1 MRLAVMTNL
10 FYENREDR
18 RNYLN
23 SVRRTR
29 KAGFS
34 VMDFNMCP
42 FQREETE
49 LLGDD
54 WESLVDEI
62 ANEAAK
68 IGVEFSQSHLP
79 FPKASSRRKSAFDNG
94 CEQNERFIFLTDR
107 AIRVSA
113 MLGVKWAIAHPVQLV
128 GEGELDLAADI
139 AYNHRIYDKY
149 VELASSL
156 GVGIAFENMADIEL
170 SRRRFGVTP
179 DELNA
184 LIDSF
189 GSEYVAACWDFGHGN
204 RSFADQSSV
213 LKRLGSRLKATHLD
227 DNMGKDDLHTIPYF
241 GTVNWDKVIGA
252 LREINYSGDL
262 TYELGICKRMPSEL
276 LDPTVLYVR
285 QVGEYLMTK
294 F

>member
-1 MRLAVMTNL
+1 MRLSVMTNL

-18 RNYLN
+18 KNYLN
-23 SVRRTR
+23 SVRKTR
-29 KAGFS
+29 KAGFR

-54 WESLVDEI
+54 WEFMVDEI

-79 FPKASSRRKSAFDNG
+79 YPKAASRRKSAFDNG
-94 CEQNERFIFLTDR
+94 CEQNDRFIFLTER

-113 MLGVKWAIAHPVQLV
+113 MLGVKWAVAHPVQV
-128 GEGELDLAADI
+128 AGEGELDREADI
-139 AYNHRIYDKY
+139 AYNHLIYDKY

-156 GVGIAFENMADIEL
+156 GVGIAFENMADVEL
-170 SRRRFGVTP
+170 TRRRFGVTP

-213 LKRLGSRLKATHLD
+213 LKRLGSRLRATHLD
-227 DNMGKDDLHTIPYF
+227 DNRGKDDLHTIPYF
-241 GTVNWDKVIGA
+241 GTVDWGKVIGA
-252 LREINYSGDL
+252 LREINYPGDL
-262 TYELGICKRMPSEL
+262 TYELSICKRMPPEL
-276 LDPTVLYVR
+276 LEPTVLYAR
-285 QVGEYLMTK
+285 QVGEYLITK